1 MICRFFCAMHKCHH
15 FLAELTDDLDNA
27 ACLEIGERAT
37 SPSTESMSA
46 IPNTNPLRK
55 VYTRPSTGG

>member
-37 SPSTESMSA
+37 CHEFMFLA
-46 IPNTNPLRK
+46 VNGIYVRNPEYK
-55 VYTRPSTGG
+55 PAS